1 SVGRHRGTQRSG
13 GGSHSSQLGWWLG
26 LGATALV
33 VAVCEAGLARGQAV
47 ELRSPLEAMQRFAA
61 DPSCTATAE
70 TVTGARLTA
79 IAIQLHYL
87 ERVEA
92 HVGDA
97 FMPPWA
103 GDVCRRWRAVLD
115 GLEHGWESA
124 VTTLD
129 WAIKLALFRDRVRRR
144 GLTWESLGPWTE
156 VAKRLSAASVRTHQ

>member
-1 SVGRHRGTQRSG
+1 GGGRHDRLHLVRGEGRCAE
-13 GGSHSSQLGWWLG
+13 LPLWLG
-26 LGATALV
+26 VGATALV
-33 VAVCEAGLARGQAV
+33 VALCEAGLARGKAV

-103 GDVCRRWRAVLD
+103 GDVCRRWRAGRD
-115 GLEHGWESA
+115 GLGHVWG
-124 VTTLD
+124 
-129 WAIKLALFRDRVRRR
+129 
-144 GLTWESLGPWTE
+144 
-156 VAKRLSAASVRTHQ
+156 